1 MHWLP
6 IRVGGT
12 TLVHTRAPPLSPRIL
27 SPLVSAP
34 VGFHD
39 GLYALAQGSCRMK
52 NACARIDPSTTCLLE
67 GGEGQSKSVRSVD
80 QDEGVLQDEEGLRPN
95 GALHHLH
102 VGRGRGAEK
111 YGECGERWAD
121 LEGQGS
127 VGKDGLIWNEV
138 IPC

>member
-52 NACARIDPSTTCLLE
+52 KACARMEPSTTCLLE
-67 GGEGQSKSVRSVD
+67 GGEGQ
-80 QDEGVLQDEEGLRPN
+80 
-95 GALHHLH
+95 
-102 VGRGRGAEK
+102 
-111 YGECGERWAD
+111 
-121 LEGQGS
+121 GS
-127 VGKDGLIWNEV
+127 VGSVERGADRNEV
-138 IPC
+138 TPC